1 MEPRSDVPTGEL
13 ADRHRRRCAQGV
25 LGWPAAGWADPV
37 LVLQHGRTAYDSTG
51 NSTLGRYTGT
61 FQGRLDPHLVPGCL
75 ARSDTEGVARFRMV
89 GVVFGSLVAFF
100 AGQKRMAAG
109 QRRRFSLLSATIPLC
124 CLHEAIQ
131 AVHPSTRESNADT
144 EMRMSPRVPVRFRL

>member
-13 ADRHRRRCAQGV
+13 ADRHRRRCGQGV

-61 FQGRLDPHLVPGCL
+61 FQGRLDPHLVPVCR
-75 ARSDTEGVARFRMV
+75 AKSDTEGVARFRIV
-89 GVVFGSLVAFF
+89 GVVVGLPDQGNGVLTRET
-100 AGQKRMAAG
+100 GG
-109 QRRRFSLLSATIPLC
+109 VRREPLARSATHVSLRG
-124 CLHEAIQ
+124 HRSEE
-131 AVHPSTRESNADT
+131 R
-144 EMRMSPRVPVRFRL
+144 RVGEECRS